1 MANISTSSIFGK
13 DTQNFQTTTHK
24 DEILFTFPFSEQ
36 DVLELQGMFVALGV
50 HVIKTKNIFDGR
62 KIIQTILQ
70 SLNYY
75 HNIGCVTNVGKLPV
89 NICDIISHIRL
100 EKSHKGDLLVDL
112 EDFFTVHPCF
122 DFIWIELTEDMKTQY
137 SSNDIK
143 KIFDM
148 YHVEERMPVLIVNY
162 EEE

>member
-13 DTQNFQTTTHK
+13 DAQGFQTTTDK
-24 DEILFTFPFSEQ
+24 TLFTFPFSEQ
-36 DVLELQGMFVALGV
+36 DVLELQGLFVALGV
-50 HVIKTKNIFDGR
+50 HVIKTKNISDGR

-75 HNIGCVTNVGKLPV
+75 HNIGCVTTIGNLPI
-89 NICDIISHIRL
+89 NICDVINHIKL
-100 EKSHKGDLLVDL
+100 QKSQKGDLLVDL
-112 EDFFTVHPCF
+112 EDFFAVHPCF

-148 YHVEERMPVLIVNY
+148 YHVEERMPVLIVTY
-162 EEE
+162 DEK